1 MEKFKIAICDDDTAH
16 IDIMANAVQKAFK
29 AHDIDVYIETYN
41 SVDNLIARLA
51 DYAYDLLFLDIEM
64 PKTSGIDLGKQL
76 RANGNQTPIIYVS
89 SHKEKV
95 FDTFQVRPVCFIRKY
110 EYLSDL
116 KAAVNE
122 FLDQRQK
129 NKGKTL
135 TFQSK
140 LGIITVPLSS
150 IICFEG
156 CKKQQLMNLDG
167 KEESIP
173 VYYSMKNIEST
184 LGDYGFLRI
193 HKGFIVNYRYI
204 SRMLADGVE
213 LTNGTVLPLSRKK
226 SDIKEKYLQ
235 LLKNGGD
242 IVI

>member
-1 MEKFKIAICDDDTAH
+1 
-16 IDIMANAVQKAFK
+16 
-29 AHDIDVYIETYN
+29 
-41 SVDNLIARLA
+41 
-51 DYAYDLLFLDIEM
+51 
-64 PKTSGIDLGKQL
+64 
-76 RANGNQTPIIYVS
+76 
-89 SHKEKV
+89 
-95 FDTFQVRPVCFIRKY
+95 
-110 EYLSDL
+110 
-116 KAAVNE
+116 
-122 FLDQRQK
+122 
-129 NKGKTL
+129 
-135 TFQSK
+135 
-140 LGIITVPLSS
+140 
-150 IICFEG
+150 
-156 CKKQQLMNLDG
+156 MNLDG